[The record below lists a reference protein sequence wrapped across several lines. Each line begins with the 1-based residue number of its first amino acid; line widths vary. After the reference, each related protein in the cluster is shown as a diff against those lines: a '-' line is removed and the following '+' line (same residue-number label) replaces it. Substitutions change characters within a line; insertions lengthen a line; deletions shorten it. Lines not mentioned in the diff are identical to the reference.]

1 MSLQTSDFVMN
12 TKTNLL
18 ADVASQKQIVWLAS
32 YPKSGNTWFRSFLT
46 ALLKEKEVDLN
57 QMATDGIFS
66 GKNYMENILDLNSDY
81 LSRQQIEF
89 YQRIAFSHLSAT
101 SKKRLFIKIHDAFT
115 FSEVDGLP
123 LIPEKPTQLGIYLL
137 RNPLDVA
144 LSLANHIGKSA
155 EKAIEKYIINPLGNF
170 APLKNSA
177 NNQFYQPLGTWSM
190 HVESWLGKP
199 SFPVHFI
206 RYEDMKEK
214 PFETFKAAVQ
224 AIGLEVSDEQI
235 KFAIEETQFEKLQ
248 KKEQEKGFKEKQ
260 NPTSSFFFKG
270 QVGRWKEELSKEQIE
285 KIREI
290 NEPMMQRFGYW

>member
-1 MSLQTSDFVMN
+1 MEKVMN
-12 TKTNLL
+12 TLL
-18 ADVASQKQIVWLAS
+18 SENTVKKQIIWLAS

-46 ALLKEKEVDLN
+46 VLLKEKEVDLN
-57 QMATDGIFS
+57 QMVSDGIFS
-66 GKNYMENILDLNSDY
+66 GKNYVENILDLNSDY
-81 LSRQQIEF
+81 LSRQQIES
-89 YQRIAFSHLSAT
+89 YQRIAFCHLSAT

-115 FSEVDGLP
+115 CSKVDGLP
-123 LIPEKPTQLGIYLL
+123 LIPEKPTQMAVYLL

-155 EKAIEKYIINPLGNF
+155 EKAIEQYIISPAGSF
-170 APLKNSA
+170 VPLKNSA
-177 NNQFYQPLGTWSM
+177 NNQFHQPLGTWSM
-190 HVESWLGKP
+190 HVESWLEKP
-199 SFPVHFI
+199 AFPVHFI

-235 KFAIEETQFEKLQ
+235 RFAIEETRFEKLQ

-270 QVGRWKEELSKEQIE
+270 QVGRWKEELSTEHIE
-285 KIREI
+285 KIRLV
-290 NEPMMQRFGYW
+290 NEPMMRHFGYW